1 MRRMGK
7 ALVATAIAAASIG
20 VAAPPAAACPDE
32 NAICAAINFVCV
44 TVRNSPCIR

>member
-1 MRRMGK
+1 MRNLRR

-32 NAICAAINFVCV
+32 NAVCAAINLACEVVRGGPCV
-44 TVRNSPCIR
+44 R